1 MSPIENSPLLRGGM
15 TLCLLCCGC
24 AHFHTD
30 MDRAGAYHN
39 KAIMASRRGD
49 YEAAVLLMDSS
60 LAIYDGSPSGWA
72 ARAHFEEKLG
82 DDEAALA
89 NYSRSIERIEAFPV
103 TRNRYVLSLHAD
115 TITRVRRSAKG
126 WETPPGQGRICSR
139 SKSTKRGSSGR
150 SGGRNPTTGSPGND
164 AAALKMAGKDGIL
177 MRCVAPALSG
187 ASLILAVLSYS
198 GCASRQPREDPAY
211 VYHREAVN
219 AYMERQY
226 ADALSLLE
234 RCPCWRLRCCWTE
247 GISSP
252 GPTRGCS
259 RKS

>member
-1 MSPIENSPLLRGGM
+1 
-15 TLCLLCCGC
+15 
-24 AHFHTD
+24 
-30 MDRAGAYHN
+30 
-39 KAIMASRRGD
+39 
-49 YEAAVLLMDSS
+49 
-60 LAIYDGSPSGWA
+60 
-72 ARAHFEEKLG
+72 
-82 DDEAALA
+82 
-89 NYSRSIERIEAFPV
+89 
-103 TRNRYVLSLHAD
+103 
-115 TITRVRRSAKG
+115 RRSAKG

-187 ASLILAVLSYS
+187 ASLILAVLSCS
-198 GCASRQPREDPAY
+198 GCAGRQPREDPAY

-234 RCPCWRLRCCWTE
+234 TSLLLDGGNIVSWAHKGLFEEKLKDDEAALASYSRSIELIE
-247 GISSP
+247 KSKP
-252 GPTRGCS
+252 GTYSLELPF
-259 RKS
+259 

>member
-1 MSPIENSPLLRGGM
+1 M
-15 TLCLLCCGC
+15 CLLCCGC

-115 TITRVRRSAKG
+115 IYYARSEVR
-126 WETPPGQGRICSR
+126 
-139 SKSTKRGSSGR
+139 KRLGDTAG
-150 SGGRNPTTGSPGND
+150 
-164 AAALKMAGKDGIL
+164 AGKDLLKVEEYEKRI
-177 MRCVAPALSG
+177 
-187 ASLILAVLSYS
+187 
-198 GCASRQPREDPAY
+198 
-211 VYHREAVN
+211 
-219 AYMERQY
+219 ERSFWWKKPY
-226 ADALSLLE
+226 YWITGE
-234 RCPCWRLRCCWTE
+234 
-247 GISSP
+247 
-252 GPTRGCS
+252 
-259 RKS
+259 